1 AGAHPVPVNGRRG
14 GPCVAALPVD
24 PSVTTGHSSSPVA
37 APRRRFHRSPP
48 TTTTTAASAMIT
60 SGRVLELLPVVEPDA
75 GAAVGAAEAPGPADD
90 GASAADDAG
99 VGDGW

>member
-1 AGAHPVPVNGRRG
+1 GLAPR
-14 GPCVAALPVD
+14 VAPLPVA

-60 SGRVLELLPVVEPDA
+60 SGRGLELLPVGAPDA
-75 GAAVGAAEAPGPADD
+75 GAAVGAAHAPAPAADGP
-90 GASAADDAG
+90 SAADDAG
-99 VGDGW
+99 VGDGWALASVSRV